1 MGREL
6 RMGIWAVVL
15 SSETRPSVFALSP
28 ILANHPN
35 VKVCIFLPYKM
46 ISNQCPGLCPS
57 EGVWGPVRDI
67 THPPSIPWRICTKG
81 QLSFTSTM
89 LAAKML
95 PLRLC

>member
-57 EGVWGPVRDI
+57 EGVWGPVRGKIMFVCVCVSPFGFI
-67 THPPSIPWRICTKG
+67 TR
-81 QLSFTSTM
+81 
-89 LAAKML
+89 
-95 PLRLC
+95 RLIFCFF